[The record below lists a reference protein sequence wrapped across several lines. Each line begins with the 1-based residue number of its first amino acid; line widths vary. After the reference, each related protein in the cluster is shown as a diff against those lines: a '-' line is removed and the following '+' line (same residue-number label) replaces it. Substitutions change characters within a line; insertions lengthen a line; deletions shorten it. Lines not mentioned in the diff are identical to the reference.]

1 MGMKTKIFWTRA
13 AVAVGAVLWTGT
25 ATAGVRPCSNIRFE
39 QLPRLMLYGDTTR
52 LGPDR
57 PFAKDPTVIRH
68 NGKYFMYY
76 SECSYAK
83 DRVPKNVPKFRTWWW
98 GGIATSTNLVD
109 WTRVGNIAVEG
120 APETVGWVAPCVKK
134 FDGKI
139 HIFAQGHDAKG
150 IDAPKANSPKS
161 LNVLWHA
168 TSDDGIHFKSDT
180 DKPAFIARNEW
191 SLNRAIDAEV
201 YRVGDRMMLMYATR
215 EHPTGKIQQLGMAWA
230 KYGSA
235 YGIADWHERAVLQAG
250 TAVGDEVHRGAHR
263 DPAQGHLV
271 HVLRGRLQP

>member
-1 MGMKTKIFWTRA
+1 MRA
-13 AVAVGAVLWTGT
+13 AVAGALMCTC
-25 ATAGVRPCSNIRFE
+25 AALADDARPCSDIRFE
-39 QLPRLMLYGDTTR
+39 PMSRLMLYGDTTR
-52 LGPDR
+52 LGR

-83 DRVPKNVPKFRTWWW
+83 DRVPKNLPKHRTWWW

-161 LNVLWHA
+161 LNVL
-168 TSDDGIHFKSDT
+168 
-180 DKPAFIARNEW
+180 
-191 SLNRAIDAEV
+191 
-201 YRVGDRMMLMYATR
+201 
-215 EHPTGKIQQLGMAWA
+215 
-230 KYGSA
+230 
-235 YGIADWHERAVLQAG
+235 
-250 TAVGDEVHRGAHR
+250 
-263 DPAQGHLV
+263 
-271 HVLRGRLQP
+271 